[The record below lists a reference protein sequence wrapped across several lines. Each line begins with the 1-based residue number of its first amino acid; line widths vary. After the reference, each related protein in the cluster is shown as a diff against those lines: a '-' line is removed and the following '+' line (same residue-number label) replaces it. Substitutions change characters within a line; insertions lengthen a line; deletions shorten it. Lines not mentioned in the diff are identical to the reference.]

1 MYELGFEYG
10 LYLVWAIT
18 LLIAFSSGKYFTVW
32 RRSSQKRK
40 GKK

>member
-10 LYLVWAIT
+10 LYIVWAIT
-18 LLIAFSSGKYFTVW
+18 LLIAFSSGQYLNT
-32 RRSSQKRK
+32 RTRKRK